1 MIFAVLSRS
10 ATVSVRILPSPGAM
24 PAFPRP
30 SCAAVLVLAAS
41 LLWPWG
47 PAAADFFCAGEDA
60 SRSGRAKI
68 VARTTGTLNALVIFA
83 KFQGE
88 APGSERAPSWAA
100 DLFNRRL
107 PGSFTHFYDEM
118 SRGQLRVDGQVLPRR
133 YSSLQPAAAYLAPE
147 AGLRGRFGQFNL
159 EILEQADADVD
170 MGRFDN
176 DGADGLPNSGDDDGY
191 VDVVFIN
198 LLTVPE
204 NFFVSRAT
212 GFASLG
218 LDTDFISD
226 DPAAGGG
233 WIRIPSR
240 FTGFGGT
247 TQRGHVFSITA
258 ATMCHE
264 FGHILGLPDLFDQT
278 SIFRGSDLD
287 PAEDS
292 AGIGKW
298 GLMGLGTLGWG
309 EVDGPNPF
317 SAWSLEQLGW
327 IGVGNENLIEVKQS
341 YIGAVLEDI
350 DSGGK
355 VYKIP
360 VGAEEYFLLENR
372 QNSSS
377 FYNRNIPA
385 GGLLVWHV
393 DEGADNDEERHKQVD
408 LVCADGLFADR
419 GYPGA
424 RPDPV
429 RGGDNL
435 DFWSRDEAYAAT
447 HNGNQGDAG
456 DPFDGV
462 TRTRFGPDTNP
473 GFRAHTGLS
482 RNVALGFAIE
492 NIRAEGTRMIV
503 DILVRQPLEGHI
515 HSDTTWSGEVMVD
528 GDVVVQPGATLTVTS
543 GTTVRFSSSDAR
555 RSGFSPD
562 RSELLVFGGLVLQ
575 GSEDNPL
582 RFASAAASPRAGDW
596 SGISL
601 LNAQNP
607 DLQGV
612 LVEHSA
618 HGVVRSHLPPGV
630 TRWSGTRRL
639 PRDLVVAAGSE
650 LVLEPGTQVVFA
662 STDMGAGGQ
671 SAQLTELIVEGGLR
685 VEGSAARPVRFDL
698 ASSHPDSVWFGV
710 RLRPGAQVE
719 VRHLEEEQCVLG
731 FSGEVTEASVL
742 NIADSRITTT
752 AGNGLRLVIN
762 GEVEV
767 DRTLFSHHPLQGI
780 FAEGGGRLL
789 LRNSTVMGNGQE
801 GIFLG
806 NCALEAIRTTI
817 EHNGLL
823 LAEDPRAGLRA
834 VGGRGQK
841 IELWNSSVKRNTSHG
856 LDLGV
861 WEGVVELHHTEVNAN
876 RGNGL
881 EMAAP
886 ERVIFEDVKVMRNL
900 GAGAASKAAPVEIR
914 TTEFADNIGPGLIL
928 GEGTSGAIEMCH
940 FRNNTGLRLDHVAEL
955 IIRTSTFENT
965 ALGLASL
972 NSAPTL
978 FGNRFTNNLKAI
990 ETSGAVV
997 PAEIARNVFVDN
1009 RTAIDNRTNL
1019 TLVARDNYWGTVD
1032 STAIAALFR
1041 GAVEWSP
1048 FLEEE
1053 PSETEVGGGVGA
1065 RPAQFALYPG
1075 FPNPFNGRTTIPFD
1089 IAAPVPAELVVYNLR
1104 GQPVRRLLHRNL
1116 QPGSYAMFWDGRSD
1130 GGETVASGVYFYRLL
1145 AGEFAATGRV
1155 LLLR

>member
-1 MIFAVLSRS
+1 MIPEVFSRS
-10 ATVSVRILPSPGAM
+10 EAESARLLLPSGPI
-24 PAFPRP
+24 PAFLRP
-30 SCAAVLVLAAS
+30 SVASILIFTAS
-41 LLWPWG
+41 LLWPRG
-47 PAAADFFCAGEDA
+47 PAAADFLCAGKDA
-60 SRSGRAKI
+60 SGPGRGKI
-68 VARTTGTLNALVIFA
+68 GVRTTGTLNALVIFA

-88 APGSERAPSWAA
+88 APGSERAPSWAE
-100 DLFNRRL
+100 DLFNRQL
-107 PGSFTHFYDEM
+107 PGSFAHFYDEM

-133 YSSLQPAAAYLAPE
+133 YSSLQPAAAYIAPE
-147 AGLRGRFGQFNL
+147 AGLRGGFGQFNL
-159 EILEQADADVD
+159 EVLEQADLEVD

-176 DGADGLPNSGDDDGY
+176 DGADGIPNSGDDDGY

-204 NFFVSRAT
+204 NFFVSKAT

-258 ATMCHE
+258 GTMCHE

-278 SIFRGSDLD
+278 SIFRGNELD

-309 EVDGPNPF
+309 EVDGPNAF
-317 SAWSLEQLGW
+317 CAWSLGQLGW
-327 IGVGNENLIEVKQS
+327 IGLGNENLIEVEQS
-341 YIGAVLEDI
+341 RMGAVLEDI

-385 GGLLVWHV
+385 GGLLAWHV

-419 GYPGA
+419 GYPA
-424 RPDPV
+424 AQPDPV
-429 RGGDNL
+429 QGGDNL
-435 DFWSRDEAYAAT
+435 DFWARDEAYAAA

-482 RNVALGFAIE
+482 RNVSLGIAVE
-492 NIRAEGTRMIV
+492 NIRAEGTRMIA
-503 DILVRQPLEGHI
+503 DILVRQPLDGHI
-515 HSDTTWSGEVMVD
+515 NSDTTWFGEVMVD
-528 GDVVVQPGATLTVTS
+528 GDVVVQPGATLTVAS
-543 GTTVRFSSSDAR
+543 GTTVRFSVSDAR
-555 RSGFSPD
+555 RTGFSPN

-575 GSEDNPL
+575 GSEENSL
-582 RFASAAASPRAGDW
+582 SFVSSSASPRAGDW

-607 DLQGV
+607 DLHGV

-618 HGVVRSHLPPGV
+618 YGVVRSHLPPGS

-650 LVLEPGTQVVFA
+650 LVIEPGTQVVFA

-671 SAQLTELIVEGGLR
+671 SAQLTELIVEGRLR
-685 VEGSAARPVRFDL
+685 VEGSEAQPVRFDL
-698 ASSHPDSVWFGV
+698 ASSHPDSVWYGV

-731 FSGEVTEASVL
+731 FSGEVTAASAL
-742 NIADSRITTT
+742 NIADSRITNTG
-752 AGNGLRLVIN
+752 GNGLRLLIN
-762 GEVEV
+762 GKVEI
-767 DRTLFSHHPLQGI
+767 DRSLFSRHPLQGI
-780 FAEGGGRLL
+780 FAEGSGRLL
-789 LRNSTVMGNGQE
+789 LRNSTVKENGQE

-817 EHNGLL
+817 EQNGLL
-823 LAEDPRAGLRA
+823 QAEDPRAGLRA

-841 IELWNSSVKRNTSHG
+841 IELWNSAVKRNTLHG
-856 LDLGV
+856 LDLGD
-861 WEGVVELHHTEVNAN
+861 WEGVLELHRTEVSAN

-881 EMAAP
+881 EMAAL

-900 GAGAASKAAPVEIR
+900 GAGATSKAAPVEIW

-940 FRNNTGLRLDHVAEL
+940 FRNNTGLRLDRVAEL

-990 ETSGAVV
+990 ETSGTVV
-997 PAEIARNVFVDN
+997 PAVIARNVFVDN

-1041 GAVEWSP
+1041 GAVEWAP

-1053 PSETEVGGGVGA
+1053 PGQTVVADEVGAKPV
-1065 RPAQFALYPG
+1065 QFALYPG
-1075 FPNPFNGRTTIPFD
+1075 FPNPFNGRTTIRFD
-1089 IAAPVPAELVVYNLR
+1089 IAAPVPVDLVVYNLR
-1104 GQPVRRLLHRNL
+1104 GQPVRRLLDRNL
-1116 QPGSYAMFWDGRSD
+1116 QPGSYAMIWDGRSD
-1130 GGETVASGVYFYRLL
+1130 GGEKVASGVYFYRLL

-1155 LLLR
+1155 LVLR